1 MNESKLFERDTKMT
15 KQITKQVSKQISAT
29 MLPDPTCKA
38 KKVEGQTIVIKIGG
52 SALQCQDA
60 AKQLMT
66 DVADIIAQGAKVVL
80 VHGGGPAITKM
91 IEASGNECKFIQ
103 GLRVTDE
110 NVLAVA
116 TEVLDSLN
124 ATLTNELASQGV
136 HALGMNCQSN
146 NGILTARK
154 KLISAASGAKIDIG
168 LVGEVSSVDAD
179 ALKDVMEVGV
189 PIFVSLV
196 KDATGQ
202 LYNVNADNVA
212 MAIAVALG
220 ADKLV
225 YLTDVPGI
233 KLGKDVVMPELPVD
247 EISLMIDSGIISGGM
262 IPKVRNCAAGIRQG
276 VKSIIITGSDAPGE
290 LVSAVVNP
298 GSNGTVIVSK
308 GTYDVEEP
316 EVLEMSA

>member
-1 MNESKLFERDTKMT
+1 MT
-15 KQITKQVSKQISAT
+15 KQITKQITNQAANQAANQITAT
-29 MLPDPTCKA
+29 MLPDPTCNV
-38 KKVEGQTIVIKIGG
+38 KKLEGQTIVVKIGG
-52 SALQCQDA
+52 SALQCPDA
-60 AKQLMT
+60 AKELMA
-66 DVADIIAQGAKVVL
+66 DVAGIIAQGAKVVL

-91 IEASGNECKFIQ
+91 IEASGQECKFIQ

-124 ATLTNELASQGV
+124 ATLTNELASNGV
-136 HALGMNCQSN
+136 PALGMNCSSN
-146 NGILTARK
+146 SGILAARK
-154 KLISAASGAKIDIG
+154 KLIAAASGAKIDIG
-168 LVGEVSSVDAD
+168 LVGEISSVDTV

-233 KLGKDVVMPELPVD
+233 KLGKDVVMPELPID

-276 VKSIIITGSDAPGE
+276 VKSIIITGADAPGE
-290 LVSAVVNP
+290 LVSAVVTP
-298 GSNGTVIVSK
+298 GSKGTVIVSK
-308 GTYDVEEP
+308 GSYQIEAM